1 VRRVVITTGGTG
13 GHIFPALAVTDEI
26 RARYPETEVMFIGSR
41 NGREERMA
49 ESAGLRFVGL
59 PAKGILGRGIK
70 SLGAA
75 RWMLASL
82 VKCWSVFRSFK
93 PELVVGFGSY
103 AGFIPV
109 LLAYW
114 KEIPTAVHVQNIQP
128 GMTNRVLGKRV
139 RKVFI
144 SYSEAERFFDPNK
157 TVLTGNP
164 VRRSLIELR
173 RTGREL
179 RNSGRGRVLVFG
191 GSQGAVAINE
201 AVLRNLSGLLSQSVE
216 LMHQTGEEDFERVV
230 RGYRERGG
238 DTSMVRPFIEDIAS
252 AYDWAD
258 LVICRAGASTVAELA
273 VVGKPSILIPF
284 PYAVQQHQLTNARF
298 LEKAGAA
305 VVVEQSYLEEINLA
319 RLVGDLIGV
328 PEKLKEMR
336 SRACELGRPEAAARI
351 VDELEALIGPG

>member
-1 VRRVVITTGGTG
+1 VQRVVLTTGGTG
-13 GHIFPALAVTDEI
+13 GHIFPALAVADEI
-26 RARYPETEVMFIGSR
+26 RARHPDAEILFVGSR

-49 ESAGLRFVGL
+49 ASAGLRFVGL
-59 PAKGILGRGIK
+59 PARGVLGRGLK
-70 SLGAA
+70 SVGAA
-75 RWMLASL
+75 RWMLLSL
-82 VKCWSVFRSFK
+82 IRCWSVYRSFK

-103 AGFIPV
+103 AGFVPV
-109 LLAYW
+109 LLAHW

-144 SYSEAERFFDPNK
+144 SYSEAQRFFDSTK

-173 RTGREL
+173 RSGSGR
-179 RNSGRGRVLVFG
+179 RNPDRGRVLVFG
-191 GSQGAVAINE
+191 GSQGAVAIND

-216 LMHQTGEEDFERVV
+216 LLHQTGESDYERVLQE
-230 RGYRERGG
+230 YRERGA

-252 AYDWAD
+252 AYDWSD
-258 LVICRAGASTVAELA
+258 LVICRAGASTVAELTA
-273 VVGKPSILIPF
+273 VGKPSILVPF

-336 SRACELGRPEAAARI
+336 SRASELGKPEAAARI
-351 VDELEALIGPG
+351 VDELEDLIG